1 MSEQTPVDQD
11 RDATAAELQQRAAED
26 YAAAEARR
34 RAQEGR
40 R

>member
-1 MSEQTPVDQD
+1 MSQPTPVDQD
-11 RDATAAELQQRAAED
+11 RDATPAELLQRAADD

-34 RAQEGR
+34 RAQDGR